1 MAGNVLRE
9 EVFSRR
15 RCGEAPAGASGSREQ
30 GHCEIAGWSG
40 RVWGRAPVCPCPPRF
55 AEENLRTLCDPVRSF
70 ASLKIVMV
78 VVHFL
83 DHHLQKQGVFDR
95 GLQDFGPPPSI

>member
-30 GHCEIAGWSG
+30 GHCKIAGWSG

-83 DHHLQKQGVFDR
+83 DHRLRKQGVFER